1 MLAKASVRV
10 EQMEKLKIAKDLIK
24 PLEIVYE
31 DDEANVSILSHEAHG
46 ESQQKYPK
54 NAVDSPFVGLR
65 IRSGKLL
72 EKELNEPRKF

>member
-1 MLAKASVRV
+1 M
-10 EQMEKLKIAKDLIK
+10 
-24 PLEIVYE
+24 YE